1 MGKIYQVEVYGLR
14 GERMMIDLCNTE
26 EQMKQMTVLQLKEKV
41 AQRLPEGTGIETLRL
56 IFTNKMLNENSA
68 LLSTYGIQHLSV
80 IHMVVKVPKVYQVL
94 VYGLRGE
101 RMMIDLCNTEE
112 QMKQM
117 TVLQLKEKVAQRLPE
132 GTGIETLRLIFT
144 NKMLNENSAL
154 LSTYGIQHLSVIHMV
169 VKVPKVYQ
177 VLVYGLRGERM
188 MIDLCNT
195 EEQMKQMTVLQ
206 LKEKVAQRLPEGTG
220 IETLR
225 LIFTDKMLN
234 ENSALLSTY
243 GIQHLSV
250 IHMVFKVPKV
260 YQVEVYGLRGERM
273 MIDLCNTE
281 EQMKQMTVLQLKEKV
296 AQRLPEGTGIETLRL
311 IFTDKMLN
319 ENSALLSTYGI
330 QHLSVIHMVFKV
342 PKVYQVEVYGLRG
355 ERMMIDLCNTE
366 EQMKQMTVLQLKEKV
381 AQRLPEGTGIETL
394 RLIFTDKMLNENS
407 VLLSTYGIQHLS
419 VIHMVFKVP
428 KVYQVEV
435 YGLRGERMMIDL
447 CNTEE
452 QMKQM
457 TVLQLKEK
465 VAQRLP
471 EGTGI
476 ETLRLIFTDKMLNEN
491 SVLLSTYGIQ
501 HLSVIHMVFK
511 VPKVYQVEVYGLR
524 GERMMIDLCNTE
536 EQMKQMTVLQ
546 LKEKVAQR
554 LPEGTGIE
562 TLRLIFTNKML
573 NENSALLST
582 YGIQHLSVIHMVVK
596 VPKVYQVLVYGLRG
610 ERMMIDLCNTEEQMK
625 QMTVLQLKE
634 KVAQR
639 LPEGTGI
646 ETLRLIFTDKMLNEN
661 SALLSTYGIQHLSVI
676 HMVFKVPKVYQV
688 EVYGL
693 RGERMMIDL
702 CNTEEQMKQM
712 TVLQLKEKVAQ
723 RLPEGT
729 GIETLRLIF
738 TNKMLN
744 ENSALLSTYG
754 IQHLSVIHMVVKVP
768 KVYQVLVYGLRGER
782 MMIDLCNTE
791 EQMKQ
796 MTVLQ
801 LKEKVAQRLPEGT
814 GIETLRLI
822 FTDKM
827 LNENSALLSTYG
839 IQHLSVIH
847 MVFKVPKVYQVEVY
861 GLRGERMMIDLCNTE
876 EQMKQMTVL
885 QLKEKVAQRLPE
897 GTGIETLRLIFTNKM
912 LNENSALLST
922 YGIQHLSVIHMV
934 VKVPKVYQVEVYGL
948 RGERMMIDLCN
959 TEEQMKQMTVLQLKE
974 KVAQRLPEGTGI
986 ETLRLIFTDKMLNE
1000 NSALLSTYGIQ
1011 HLSVI
1016 HMVVKVPKVYQVEV
1030 YGLRGENMMIDLCNT
1045 EEQMKQMTVLQLK
1058 EKVAQ
1063 RLPEGTGIET
1073 LRLIFTD
1080 KMLDENSALLATYG
1094 IQHLSVIH
1102 MVVKVP
1108 GGLTA

>member
-1 MGKIYQVEVYGLR
+1 MGKIYQVE
-14 GERMMIDLCNTE
+14 
-26 EQMKQMTVLQLKEKV
+26 
-41 AQRLPEGTGIETLRL
+41 
-56 IFTNKMLNENSA
+56 
-68 LLSTYGIQHLSV
+68 
-80 IHMVVKVPKVYQVL
+80 
-94 VYGLRGE
+94 
-101 RMMIDLCNTEE
+101 
-112 QMKQM
+112 
-117 TVLQLKEKVAQRLPE
+117 
-132 GTGIETLRLIFT
+132 
-144 NKMLNENSAL
+144 
-154 LSTYGIQHLSVIHMV
+154 
-169 VKVPKVYQ
+169 
-177 VLVYGLRGERM
+177 VYGLRGERM

>member
-1 MGKIYQVEVYGLR
+1 MGKI
-14 GERMMIDLCNTE
+14 
-26 EQMKQMTVLQLKEKV
+26 
-41 AQRLPEGTGIETLRL
+41 
-56 IFTNKMLNENSA
+56 
-68 LLSTYGIQHLSV
+68 
-80 IHMVVKVPKVYQVL
+80 YQVL